1 MSSGSLSAAS
11 HETGGGGRAFGPGRR
26 STFAIAAIAA
36 IALAAIL
43 VATLTS
49 GGAHRASPP
58 AKVSAYGHLRSWLPR
73 ITNTVRVEVAK
84 PASPILS
91 EEQGYTVHAEL
102 PQGGTEI
109 TVAGPQIPVY
119 VSNAEQ
125 RDAWPD
131 SKPVPGTFIVTLADV
146 RGTVPLSAAAF
157 SILTDAGKIV
167 HPKVTV
173 RAGGALPATLHSGER
188 INLDVTGGVN
198 EPSGSIRWAPLGKR
212 VLVGWI
218 YQLELD

>member
-1 MSSGSLSAAS
+1 MSSGSLSAAGH
-11 HETGGGGRAFGPGRR
+11 HERGGGRAFRPGPR
-26 STFAIAAIAA
+26 STLAVAAIAA
-36 IALAAIL
+36 IAVAALL
-43 VATLTS
+43 VLTLTS

-58 AKVSAYGHLRSWLPR
+58 AKVSAYGHLPGWLPK
-73 ITNTVRVEVAK
+73 ITNNVKVDVAK
-84 PASPILS
+84 PGSPILS
-91 EEQGYTVHAEL
+91 EEQGYTVRAEL
-102 PQGGTEI
+102 PRGGTEI
-109 TVAGPQIPVY
+109 TAAGPQIPAY

-131 SKPVPGTFIVTLADV
+131 SKPVPGTFIVTLANV

-173 RAGGALPATLHSGER
+173 RGGGALPAALHSGQR
-188 INLDVTGGVN
+188 INLDVTGGVTD
-198 EPSGSIRWAPLGKR
+198 PSGSIRWAPLGKR